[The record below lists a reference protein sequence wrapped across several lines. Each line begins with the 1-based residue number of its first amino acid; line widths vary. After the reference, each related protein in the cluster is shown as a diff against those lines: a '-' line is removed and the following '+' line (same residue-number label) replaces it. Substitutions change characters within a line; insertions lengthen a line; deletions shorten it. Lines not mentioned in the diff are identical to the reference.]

1 MWYFSIFERPNVSNV
16 LGLTLSA
23 VEDVMTPVFEFSK
36 LPLLGD
42 YEKISED
49 QLVERIL
56 AQKKKYGSDLI
67 ILGHHYQRPK
77 ITKLSDFVGDSFGL
91 SAKAADANGKN
102 IVFCG
107 VRFMAES
114 AAILAQANPKGLS
127 P

>member
-1 MWYFSIFERPNVSNV
+1 MWYFSIFERPGLSMNLAEFAV
-16 LGLTLSA
+16 LPGL
-23 VEDVMTPVFEFSK
+23 E
-36 LPLLGD
+36 D
-42 YEKISED
+42 YEKIPEE

-56 AQKKKYGSDLI
+56 FHKQKMGSDLI

-91 SAKAADANGKN
+91 SAKAAKSSGKN

-114 AAILAQANPKGLS
+114 AAILCEPS
-127 P
+127 